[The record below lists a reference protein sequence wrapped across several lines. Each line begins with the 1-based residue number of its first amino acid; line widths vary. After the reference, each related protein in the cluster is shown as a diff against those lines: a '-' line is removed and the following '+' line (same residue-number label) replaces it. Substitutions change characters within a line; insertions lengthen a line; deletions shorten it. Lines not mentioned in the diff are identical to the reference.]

1 MCNQNSNLWYLVQFK
16 PNSHRVAE
24 LQLKQQGFETFMPV
38 QEVSKRRLSRF
49 VSSITPFFPG
59 YMFVSFN
66 LKEPFWTKIKSTI
79 GVLRLVG
86 IEGKPKNV
94 PSYIVEGIMQ
104 MCDNSGKIRP
114 AKLIAKGDDVRIIK
128 GPFADF
134 LATIEKIHDNKRIQV
149 LLKFMGHVTK
159 VEVEPNQLQPIS

>member
-1 MCNQNSNLWYLVQFK
+1 MRNQNSNLWYVVQFK
-16 PNSHRVAE
+16 PNSHRLAE
-24 LQLKQQGFETFMPV
+24 LNLNRQGFKTFIPV
-38 QEVSKRRLSRF
+38 QEVSKRRLSGF
-49 VSSITPFFPG
+49 VSSIIPLFPG

-66 LKEPFWTKIKSTI
+66 LKEPFWIKIRSTI

-86 IEGKPKNV
+86 IGGEPKNV

-104 MCDNSGKIRP
+104 MCDHSGKFRP
-114 AKLIAKGDDVRIIK
+114 SKPLSKGDDVRIII

-134 LATIEKIHDNKRIQV
+134 LAAIENIHDNNRVHV

-159 VEVEPNQLQPIS
+159 VDVQPNQLVSIS